1 MTRPDSHRA
10 TGVEFTSIRTGNLM
24 AQDGK
29 GFLRAFFVLLRMYA
43 AVGLALLVVGL
54 VCMVL
59 LGYALYRESHGF

>member
-1 MTRPDSHRA
+1 
-10 TGVEFTSIRTGNLM
+10 M